1 MGEGTEE
8 NGSPPCLLLACRNR
22 IRVEGRQIQYFFFFF
37 RWADRCGHERER
49 GQWWDGD
56 GGEARGGGKGGRNR
70 ARAGRWDGEGKGAQK
85 IPPSSLIPVLLLFSI
100 EF

>member
-8 NGSPPCLLLACRNR
+8 NGSPPYLLLACRNR
-22 IRVEGRQIQYFFFFF
+22 IRVEGRQIQYFFFFFF

-56 GGEARGGGKGGRNR
+56 GGEARGGG
-70 ARAGRWDGEGKGAQK
+70 GKGEEQGTCWEEGWGGERGAK
-85 IPPSSLIPVLLLFSI
+85 NTPFFSHPGSSSLLH
-100 EF
+100 